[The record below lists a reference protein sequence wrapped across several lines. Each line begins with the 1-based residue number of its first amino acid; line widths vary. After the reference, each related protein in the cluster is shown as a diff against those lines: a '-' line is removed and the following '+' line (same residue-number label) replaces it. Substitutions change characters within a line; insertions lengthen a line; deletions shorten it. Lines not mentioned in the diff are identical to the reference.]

1 MEVTVAEMKQ
11 IEHDADARGLSYPQ
25 MMENAGQAAARSLA
39 KAVKLRTLAVFCG
52 TGNNGGDGF
61 VLARALWKKGAE
73 VRIILV
79 GGEPKTPDAKLNF
92 DRAAQLGIPMWQ
104 ADRLQQAE
112 RAWIHSADAVVDAI
126 YGTGF
131 HGELRPVGRLACEE
145 INGAAGFCLA
155 LDLPSGL
162 HADTGEAA
170 EGTVKADR
178 TVTFHASKPCH
189 RLNPAQCGDVEVASI
204 GIEALDGQNVEGS
217 I

>member
-1 MEVTVAEMKQ
+1 MEVTVQQMKQ

-25 MMENAGQAAARSLA
+25 MMENAGMAAAQLLLQRRNNRLA
-39 KAVKLRTLAVFCG
+39 TLAVFCG

-61 VLARALWKKGAE
+61 VLARELWRKGAE

-79 GGEPKTPDAKLNF
+79 GGEPKTPDA
-92 DRAAQLGIPMWQ
+92 RANWDYAMHLGIPMWDTEHLNQ
-104 ADRLQQAE
+104 ANL
-112 RAWIHSADAVVDAI
+112 AWIHSADAVVDAI

-131 HGELRPVGRLACEE
+131 HGTLRPAGRRACD
-145 INGAAGFCLA
+145 ILNGASGFCLA

-170 EGTVKADR
+170 EGTVQADL

-189 RLNPAQCGDVEVASI
+189 RLNPAQCGETVVASI
-204 GIEALDGQNVEGS
+204 GIDKL
-217 I
+217 